1 MSFRSWLFAIVV
13 AGVAQATS
21 PESGVVRSSGQPIPG
36 ATVTATQGAQKFSTV
51 TDESGRYQ
59 LDPLPAGNWK
69 LEISMFGFTSATRE
83 VPAGSGAASFDFDLN
98 LKPRA
103 TVSARPGRN
112 AAPGFQNLTL
122 NPSADIPLPDAA
134 AAGAP
139 PESSNANEAFL
150 VSGSLS
156 RGLESTQQQEDAFAQ
171 RRGDFGRGDPQF
183 GQQFGQPP
191 GQQFGGAQ
199 APGFGG
205 PGGGGRGG
213 RGGGGVDRGGGRR
226 GPGGPGRN
234 ANFGNRAGRNN
245 RGAIRGSAF
254 FILGNSAVDARPFSL
269 TGQSVP
275 KPSYASARFGTSL
288 GGQLKIPKLINA
300 DRTFFFLN
308 YSGTRSRA
316 PYQGVATVPTELER
330 SGDFSQSFTRFPV
343 QIFDPLTRQPFAGN
357 QIPLSRFDPAALGLL
372 RLSFIPLPNQ
382 PGNVQNYDFQTSV
395 PNNNENLNIRL
406 NQTITKKDR
415 LDVNLNLQNRS
426 SNNAQLYGFRDE
438 LTGFGLSSTLG
449 YTHTFGRQII
459 NSIRWNFSRNR
470 SYTLPFFAYGPNVA
484 EQLKINGVSTDPI
497 NFGPPNVSFTN
508 FGALNDGS
516 PSLQRNQTSGVNDSV
531 ILVRGRHNLT
541 FGGEYRR
548 MQINTLTDS
557 NGRGSFS
564 FSGLE
569 TSAFDSQGQPIPNT
583 GYDFADFLLGL
594 PQSSSVRFGT
604 SSNYF
609 RGSAYS
615 LFSQDDFR
623 VLSNLSLNLGL
634 RYEYFTPLRE
644 KYNHIANLDIAPG
657 FTGVAVVTPGQI
669 GPYTGKFGDGLINP
683 DKNNFSPRLGL
694 AWRPLKKNQLQ
705 VRAGYG
711 ILYNGSIYNQ
721 FPSRL
726 ASQPPFA
733 RTATLVTSVAR
744 PLTIENGFAAVPSE
758 SITNTYAIDRYY
770 RIGYAQTWNFSIQE
784 PLPHSFVIEA
794 AYLGTKGTRLD
805 IQTLPNRAAPGSPLT
820 AEQRRRIGNA
830 VGFTFDSSNGDSIY
844 HAAQFRLVKRFS
856 KGISA
861 NVLYVYSKS
870 IDNASTIGG
879 GASVVAQND
888 QDLRAERGL
897 SSFDQR
903 HVLTASYIL
912 TSPFGENGLIRSS
925 GKSELLLK
933 DWTLSGGATAASGL
947 PFTARVLGNQADT
960 AGTGAVG
967 SGRANATG
975 LPVDSGSGFFNP
987 AAYAIPIAGTFGDA
1001 GRNTIPGP
1009 GRFSLNLS
1017 FGRSFRLNDDRR
1029 RVEFRVDS
1037 QNFTNHVSYGSLN
1050 TIVNA
1055 SNYGL
1060 PLAALPMRTLT
1071 ATVRLRF

>member
-1 MSFRSWLFAIVV
+1 
-13 AGVAQATS
+13 
-21 PESGVVRSSGQPIPG
+21 
-36 ATVTATQGAQKFSTV
+36 
-51 TDESGRYQ
+51 
-59 LDPLPAGNWK
+59 
-69 LEISMFGFTSATRE
+69 
-83 VPAGSGAASFDFDLN
+83 
-98 LKPRA
+98 
-103 TVSARPGRN
+103 
-112 AAPGFQNLTL
+112 
-122 NPSADIPLPDAA
+122 
-134 AAGAP
+134 
-139 PESSNANEAFL
+139 
-150 VSGSLS
+150 
-156 RGLESTQQQEDAFAQ
+156 
-171 RRGDFGRGDPQF
+171 
-183 GQQFGQPP
+183 
-191 GQQFGGAQ
+191 
-199 APGFGG
+199 
-205 PGGGGRGG
+205 
-213 RGGGGVDRGGGRR
+213 
-226 GPGGPGRN
+226 
-234 ANFGNRAGRNN
+234 
-245 RGAIRGSAF
+245 
-254 FILGNSAVDARPFSL
+254 
-269 TGQSVP
+269 
-275 KPSYASARFGTSL
+275 
-288 GGQLKIPKLINA
+288 
-300 DRTFFFLN
+300 
-308 YSGTRSRA
+308 
-316 PYQGVATVPTELER
+316 
-330 SGDFSQSFTRFPV
+330 PV

-357 QIPLSRFDPAALGLL
+357 QIPFDRMNPAARGLL
-372 RLSFIPLPNQ
+372 RFIPAPNQ
-382 PGNVQNYDFQTSV
+382 PGSVQNYDFTTSV
-395 PNNNENLNIRL
+395 PHNTENFGLRL
-406 NQTITKKDR
+406 NQTVTRKDR
-415 LDVNLNLQNRS
+415 LDLNLNLQNRNS
-426 SNNAQLYGFRDE
+426 TNAQLFGFRDE

-459 NSIRWNFSRNR
+459 NSVRWNFSRNR
-470 SYTLPFFAYGPNVA
+470 SYTLPFFAYGQNVA
-484 EQLKINGVSTDPI
+484 AQLGINGVSTDPI

-516 PSLQRNQTSGVNDSV
+516 PVLQRNQTSGVTDSV

-557 NGRGSFS
+557 NARGSFS

-569 TSAFDSQGQPIPNT
+569 TSAFNSQGQPIPNT

-604 SSNYF
+604 NSNYF

-615 LFSQDDFR
+615 LYTQDDFR
-623 VLSNLSLNLGL
+623 VRSNLSLNLGL

-657 FTGVAVVTPGQI
+657 FTGAAVVTPGQI
-669 GPYTGKFGDGLINP
+669 GPYTGKFPDALINP

-721 FPSRL
+721 FPARL

-733 RTATLVTSVAR
+733 RTATLVTSLAR
-744 PLTIENGFAAVPSE
+744 PLTIENGFANVPSE
-758 SITNTYAIDRYY
+758 SITNTYAIDRDY

-784 PLPHSFVIEA
+784 PLPHSFVVEA

-805 IQTLPNRAAPGSPLT
+805 LQTLPNRAAPGSPLT
-820 AEQRRRIGNA
+820 AEQRRQIGNA
-830 VGFTFDSSNGDSIY
+830 VGFTFESSNGDSIY

-861 NVLYVYSKS
+861 NVFYVYSKS

-879 GASVVAQND
+879 GAAVVAQND

-912 TSPFGENGLIRSS
+912 TSPFGENGLIRGS
-925 GKSELLLK
+925 GWTERLLK
-933 DWTLSGGATAASGL
+933 DWTLSGGVTAGSGL

-975 LPVDSGSGFFNP
+975 LPVVSGPGFFNP

-1009 GRFSLNLS
+1009 GR
-1017 FGRSFRLNDDRR
+1017 
-1029 RVEFRVDS
+1029 
-1037 QNFTNHVSYGSLN
+1037 
-1050 TIVNA
+1050 
-1055 SNYGL
+1055 
-1060 PLAALPMRTLT
+1060 
-1071 ATVRLRF
+1071 